1 MPQMALM
8 YNMTE
13 ETPPPRLRPPRP
25 DTLGARIEALVEH
38 IENLRQQQLPRS
50 TEHAELTALG
60 VAWSRRKLFPE
71 DAP

>member
-1 MPQMALM
+1 MSQIAVV

-13 ETPPPRLRPPRP
+13 QVPPPRLRPPRP

-38 IENLRQQQLPRS
+38 IENLRQQQRPRS
-50 TEHAELTALG
+50 AEHAVLTALG
-60 VAWSRRKLFPE
+60 VAWARRKLYPE